1 MIGMTEANVRTQFG
15 TEVYDLH
22 RFIAHT
28 YASMPSSGERKR
40 IEAAK
45 RLKLE
50 ACADVPASLKPG
62 CEEYTTAINAWGT
75 DSICSRTVN
84 YHRIQCPARLT
95 AKSQCI
101 PADDHEYD
109 IATGAPTT
117 QAPTT
122 DPTTDPTT
130 SPSLSPTTPAPT
142 TDPTTGPTS
151 DPSLS
156 PTTQPSLAPSFSP
169 TTPVPTTDPTT
180 VNPDQVTTVSIQF
193 DLPTQAPTSTPTP
206 VPTLE
211 SPQDLASGPEPEELM
226 EISPQEQDALA
237 NRIAQTTTITTGTDI
252 HYAFDICSE
261 EGRLGLLAGIKSSL
275 EEQGSIV
282 TNTTIITITS
292 CRMHVLTPA
301 PTPMS
306 YGEML
311 MNQGRPTP
319 APTAFELE
327 DIIKL
332 ADQVGSRAEV
342 HRVTDDSVLDLS
354 TAAHLVH
361 RVTDDSVLDQVGS
374 RAEVQYTVIS
384 DSVDLATDVM
394 HIVSN
399 PSMNVALKE
408 NVPAM
413 ASEPATVEL
422 TAGFPPTPAPTQ
434 VPTAGPTI
442 PQGAHSAL
450 SLYVANPMPSV
461 MQQPHLPRP
470 LSLLWLSSLLLPP
483 LSHLGYLYPISEY

>member
-142 TDPTTGPTS
+142 TDPTTAPTS

-342 HRVTDDSVLDLS
+342 
-354 TAAHLVH
+354 
-361 RVTDDSVLDQVGS
+361 
-374 RAEVQYTVIS
+374 QYTVIS

>member
-28 YASMPSSGERKR
+28 YASMPSSGERDR
-40 IEAAK
+40 IKAAK

-211 SPQDLASGPEPEELM
+211 SPQDLASGPQPEQLM

-332 ADQVGSRAEV
+332 A
-342 HRVTDDSVLDLS
+342 
-354 TAAHLVH
+354 
-361 RVTDDSVLDQVGS
+361 DQVGS

>member
-342 HRVTDDSVLDLS
+342 
-354 TAAHLVH
+354 
-361 RVTDDSVLDQVGS
+361 
-374 RAEVQYTVIS
+374 QYTVIS

-434 VPTAGPTI
+434 VPTAGPII